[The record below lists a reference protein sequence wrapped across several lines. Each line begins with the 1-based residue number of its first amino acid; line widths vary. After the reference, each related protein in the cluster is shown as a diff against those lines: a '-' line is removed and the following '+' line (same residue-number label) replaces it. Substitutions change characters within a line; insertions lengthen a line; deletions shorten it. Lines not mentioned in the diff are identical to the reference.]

1 MSILI
6 RSELLDRIASYGE
19 ESYPDESAGFLLGS
33 DGADRVV
40 RDLIHF
46 GNMREES
53 ARRTR
58 YLIGPKEYLQAELE
72 AGRRGLDVV
81 GVFHSHPDHTNS
93 PSEFDR
99 EWAQP
104 QFSYVITSVGSGR
117 AQASRCWRLEA
128 DRGSFVEE
136 EIQITE

>member
-1 MSILI
+1 MH
-6 RSELLDRIASYGE
+6 
-19 ESYPDESAGFLLGS
+19 
-33 DGADRVV
+33 
-40 RDLIHF
+40 DLVHF
-46 GNMREES
+46 DNTREES

-72 AGRRGLDVV
+72 ADRRGLDVV
-81 GVFHSHPDHTNS
+81 GVFHSHPDHPNS

-104 QFSYVITSVGSGR
+104 QFSYVITSIGAGR
-117 AQASRCWRLEA
+117 AQASRCWRLQD
-128 DRGSFVEE
+128 DRSSFVEE

>member
-1 MSILI
+1 MRILI

-19 ESYPDESAGFLLGS
+19 ESYPEETAGFLLGT
-33 DGADRVV
+33 DGVDRVV
-40 RDLIHF
+40 HDLIHF
-46 GNMREES
+46 DNTREVS

-58 YLIGPKEYLQAELE
+58 YFIGPKEYLQAELE
-72 AGRRGLDVV
+72 ADRRGLGVV
-81 GVFHSHPDHTNS
+81 GVFHSHPDHPNS

-117 AQASRCWRLEA
+117 AEASRCWRLEG
-128 DRGSFVEE
+128 DRGKFVEE